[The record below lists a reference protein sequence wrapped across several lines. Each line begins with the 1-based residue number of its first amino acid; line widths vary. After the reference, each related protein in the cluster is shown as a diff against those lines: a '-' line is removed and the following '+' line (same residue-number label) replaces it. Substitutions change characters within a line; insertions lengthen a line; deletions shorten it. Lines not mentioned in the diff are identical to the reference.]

1 MIRPSSSGR
10 SYVARS
16 RVLFLA
22 AFLWLC
28 SASILHAQAL
38 APAPGSERAPKT
50 TPPQIEQPSDRSIQQ
65 LHTTEE
71 VVMQLST
78 INPDDVRN
86 KIEESFDTVRGGK
99 RACITLNIGEES
111 MRPMRL
117 RLTVEVLVEY
127 EERPIGGILR
137 ITADL
142 LPMFTGIY
150 SSLRP
155 LVSNDYAEAVDY
167 LDVDEIA
174 NVVHERIQKLGEQ
187 YTLRNTHMYLQSYGS
202 SVQ

>member
-1 MIRPSSSGR
+1 
-10 SYVARS
+10 VW
-16 RVLFLA
+16 LF
-22 AFLWLC
+22 
-28 SASILHAQAL
+28 SASVLHAQAL
-38 APAPGSERAPKT
+38 APAPGAERVPKT
-50 TPPQIEQPSDRSIQQ
+50 APPRIEQPLDRSIQE

-78 INPDDVRN
+78 IDPDALRT

-99 RACITLNIGEES
+99 RACITLNLGEES
-111 MRPMRL
+111 LRPMRL

-137 ITADL
+137 IAADL

-174 NVVHERIQKLGEQ
+174 NIVHERIQKLGQQ
-187 YTLRNTHMYLQSYGS
+187 YALRNTHMYLQSYGPS
-202 SVQ
+202 TQ